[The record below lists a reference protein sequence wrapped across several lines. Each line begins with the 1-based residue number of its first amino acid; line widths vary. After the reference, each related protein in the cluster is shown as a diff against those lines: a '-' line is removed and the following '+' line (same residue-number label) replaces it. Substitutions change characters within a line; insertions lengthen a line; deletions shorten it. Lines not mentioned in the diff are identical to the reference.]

1 MYQDVY
7 IHCQKR
13 PSTQAKETKKDI
25 YKVYISGMYED
36 LYEVFMYEDIYKVA
50 VSWLYIKYY

>member
-50 VSWLYIKYY
+50 VS

>member
-13 PSTQAKETKKDI
+13 PSTQAKETKKDIYI

-50 VSWLYIKYY
+50 VS